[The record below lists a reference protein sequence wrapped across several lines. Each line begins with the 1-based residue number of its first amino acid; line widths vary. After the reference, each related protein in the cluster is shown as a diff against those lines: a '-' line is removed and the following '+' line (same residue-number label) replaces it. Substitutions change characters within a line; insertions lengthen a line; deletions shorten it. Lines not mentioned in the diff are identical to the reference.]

1 MTMATENQS
10 GLWEKLATPGLL
22 RYRPSGTYFWRGR
35 VNGRI
40 FSRSLETSVLSEAK
54 HRIPEVVMAL
64 RVEAGESAPID
75 EGIPCAKGAD
85 AGAAGKGDS
94 RGIPWGSA
102 AAICQEKWE
111 IDLNRSKRTKAALA
125 GGVRS
130 LLALWPDLVAR
141 RIGEIAQAEVQRF
154 FAELAAGYSPTHYN
168 ALLQVFKAVCDE
180 QIGHDTSE
188 GIGSHSNPAA
198 NIRMRGIPIPD
209 LKLPE
214 PDEFQALLDWLDQH
228 HPSAAFATRV
238 LAYTGARFSEAAVLQ
253 WGDIDLDRRTVRI
266 FCAKRRQ
273 GSSRSTHRAVPLIP
287 DAYRVLARWRDEHK
301 PVPDSL
307 VVGSRRLDTVY
318 TAAAGATG
326 TPRINHHGLRHL
338 FATRCIESG
347 VDIPTVAKWLGHSD
361 GGVLALKVYGHLRD
375 SHSQTQAAKVL
386 SLERPPEPSVEFF
399 SVGVASL
406 FEEVDSLQA
415 RAT

>member
-1 MTMATENQS
+1 MTTTDKQI
-10 GLWEKLATPGLL
+10 GLWEKLPTPGLL

-40 FSRSLETSVLSEAK
+40 FSRSLETTVLSEAK
-54 HRIPEVVMAL
+54 RRIPEVVMAL
-64 RVEAGESAPID
+64 RVEAGESAPVAA
-75 EGIPCAKGAD
+75 ETPGAKGAD
-85 AGAAGKGDS
+85 AGAAGKRDPG
-94 RGIPWGSA
+94 GIPWAAA
-102 AAICQEKWE
+102 AAICQGRWE

-130 LLALWPDLVAR
+130 LLARWSDLGTR
-141 RIGEIAQAEVQRF
+141 RLGEIPKDEVQRF
-154 FAELAAGYSPTHYN
+154 FAELADRYSPTHYN
-168 ALLQVFKAVCDE
+168 SLLQVFKAVCEE

-188 GIGSHSNPAA
+188 GIGSHPNPAA

-228 HPSAAFATRV
+228 HPAAAVATRV

-273 GSSRSTHRAVPLIP
+273 GSSRSTHRVVPLIP
-287 DAYRVLARWRDEHK
+287 DAHRVLARWRDEHK
-301 PVPDSL
+301 PVPEAL
-307 VVGSRRLDTVY
+307 VVGPRRLDAVY
-318 TAAAGATG
+318 SAAAGATG

-386 SLERPPEPSVEFF
+386 SLERPPEPSVQFF

-406 FEEVDSLQA
+406 FEEVDSIQA
-415 RAT
+415 QAT